1 MAGGKGTRLKENVE
15 KPILKILGKPMID
28 YVIEALLNSDIEKI
42 YIAVS
47 KNTGQTKEHIEKNY
61 IFNEEYDQKV
71 EIIFTSGRDY
81 VHDLNECIKY
91 FQEPFLILASDI
103 PTIKSK
109 TINSIIK
116 EYLIVI
122 NRNNRVESLCVV
134 TKKEHYVGTPT
145 IDMEGYIPLGINILT
160 SKYGEQTEILH
171 IIKDNIINVNTLSD
185 KELVENILKK
195 VVE

>member
-1 MAGGKGTRLKENVE
+1 MLYEVITGKGTRLKENVE

-47 KNTGQTKEHIEKNY
+47 KNTDQTKEYIEKNY
-61 IFNEEYDQKV
+61 IFNEKYHQKV
-71 EIIFTSGRDY
+71 ELIFTSGRDY

-116 EYLIVI
+116 
-122 NRNNRVESLCVV
+122 
-134 TKKEHYVGTPT
+134 
-145 IDMEGYIPLGINILT
+145 
-160 SKYGEQTEILH
+160 
-171 IIKDNIINVNTLSD
+171 
-185 KELVENILKK
+185 
-195 VVE
+195 